1 MGKRLLFIVLTIA
14 FGAFA
19 GAFAWAFFFLMNQG
33 IHLLWDVFP
42 SWLAQAGLP
51 AFFYPIIFCTI
62 GGLIIG
68 LFAKRFGPYPDDMNT
83 VMAKVKETGRYDY
96 DTIGPSFFGALLPLL
111 FGGSIGPEAGL
122 TGVIAGLCT
131 WVGDRLR
138 FVGSEMRELAQAGTA
153 AVISAIF
160 STPLFGLAVP
170 LVGAADESDGAR
182 SVREVRLDVGKPMK
196 VAIYVL
202 AVAGALGAMGL
213 LGSIFGANGGL
224 PRFTQISCGLP
235 ELLWALPL
243 IALGALAGWLFFP
256 FGMLA
261 KKASEVLGDHIIV
274 KPVIAGALLG
284 IFGVLLPYTMFAG
297 ESQTEQLAES
307 WMGISAVVLIL
318 TGFCKVLA
326 TQVCLNLGWRG
337 GHFFPIIFA
346 GISIGYGMAA
356 LTGIDP
362 TFALCAVTGALVGAV
377 MRQPVMTMVLLFL
390 VFPLA
395 GAPVLL
401 VAASIGSIVPI
412 PKCMAPAKRGA
423 PDASDAAEAAEAT
436 IAAGEPSEP
445 NASNAMG
452 E

>member
-96 DTIGPSFFGALLPLL
+96 YTIGPSFFGALLPLL

-138 FVGSEMRELAQAGTA
+138 FVGSEMRELAEAGTA

-182 SVREVRLDVGKPMK
+182 SVCEVRLDVGKPMK

-202 AVAGALGAMGL
+202 AVAGAHATFL
-213 LGSIFGANGGL
+213 
-224 PRFTQISCGLP
+224 ISPC
-235 ELLWALPL
+235 
-243 IALGALAGWLFFP
+243 
-256 FGMLA
+256 
-261 KKASEVLGDHIIV
+261 S
-274 KPVIAGALLG
+274 
-284 IFGVLLPYTMFAG
+284 
-297 ESQTEQLAES
+297 
-307 WMGISAVVLIL
+307 
-318 TGFCKVLA
+318 
-326 TQVCLNLGWRG
+326 
-337 GHFFPIIFA
+337 
-346 GISIGYGMAA
+346 
-356 LTGIDP
+356 
-362 TFALCAVTGALVGAV
+362 
-377 MRQPVMTMVLLFL
+377 
-390 VFPLA
+390 
-395 GAPVLL
+395 
-401 VAASIGSIVPI
+401 
-412 PKCMAPAKRGA
+412 
-423 PDASDAAEAAEAT
+423 
-436 IAAGEPSEP
+436 
-445 NASNAMG
+445 
-452 E
+452 